1 MVEKP
6 KKVLVVGGVAGGASA
21 AARIRRLDEQCE
33 IIMFE
38 RGPHV
43 SFSNCALPFHLSG
56 MIKEH
61 EDLVL
66 MKPDDFYNKYR
77 IDARVYSEVID
88 IDRDKKEVKV
98 KKVVTGEE
106 YTESYDKLI
115 LSPGANPIVPPFEGM
130 DLVNIFTIRNV
141 VDIAKLNVFIKEN
154 NCMDITVVGGG
165 FIGIEA
171 VENLKLAGYNVTI
184 VEAMPQIMRPF
195 DYDMVQILH
204 KEIIDKGIDLIVNDK
219 VERFEKDTVILGSGK
234 KIHAEA
240 VVMAIGVTPET
251 TLAKKAGLKLGKTG
265 AIAVNQNFRTSDKDI
280 YAVGDAIEVYNRLLH
295 TQSKLAL
302 AGPAQKQ
309 ARAAADHIYGR
320 PVNNT
325 GVIGSSVIKIFDY
338 NGASTG
344 LTEGLIKATNMQI
357 DYDTVMIMPCDKVSI
372 MPDSET
378 LYFKL
383 IFEVPTGRVL
393 GAQAIGKGNVDKRID
408 VIATLIKFNGTLED
422 LKDLELC
429 YAPPFGTARD
439 VVNFA
444 ALVGLNVLHS
454 CFKQVHVDEIRE
466 LVEKEAYIIDV
477 REKEEF
483 EQGHIIN
490 AVNIPLGEI
499 RDRIDEIPKDRPVYL
514 HCRSGQR
521 SYNAVMAL
529 QHLGFDNIYNV
540 AGSFLGLS
548 YFEYY
553 NDKTMGRKPI
563 VTEYNFQ

>member
-171 VENLKLAGYNVTI
+171 AENLKLAGYNVTI

-477 REKEEF
+477 REKDEF